1 MWRKAREGRWREVLS
16 TVEKLMVL
24 DHRDLTYDENCTIL
38 WGSDL
43 RLTSR
48 TNIENNVNVD
58 TLLSFMEDKLS
69 TEYSVMDSLKKVKK
83 TLHKMDGEAAQEEVG
98 DAEGKEA

>member
-38 WGSDL
+38 
-43 RLTSR
+43 
-48 TNIENNVNVD
+48 
-58 TLLSFMEDKLS
+58 
-69 TEYSVMDSLKKVKK
+69 
-83 TLHKMDGEAAQEEVG
+83 
-98 DAEGKEA
+98 